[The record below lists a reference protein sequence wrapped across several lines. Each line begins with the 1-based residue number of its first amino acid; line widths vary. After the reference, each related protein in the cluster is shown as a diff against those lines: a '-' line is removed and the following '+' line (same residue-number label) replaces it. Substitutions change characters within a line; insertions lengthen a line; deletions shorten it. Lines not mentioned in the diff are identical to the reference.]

1 MKKIILSIMVL
12 ASMAFG
18 SASVFKGTTQDMSF
32 RSSPEGAKV
41 YIDGQLKG
49 TTPLVVKLA
58 KNKYN
63 TVTFEK
69 KGYKRETMA
78 LTKSFDGGMF
88 ALDIIWDLGTT
99 DFISGAIY
107 EYDQNAYQIELEKK

>member
-1 MKKIILSIMVL
+1 MMIL

-49 TTPLVVKLA
+49 TTPVTLKLA
-58 KNKYN
+58 KNAYN
-63 TVTFEK
+63 SVSIEK
-69 KGYKRETMA
+69 EGYKRETMA
-78 LTKSFDGGMF
+78 LTKSFDGAMF

-107 EYDQNAYQIELEKK
+107 EYDQDSYHIELEKK